1 LEANAMQATQRIM
14 FALLAVMPL
23 ACAKPTVTGVTDI
36 KWSKALSGNIV
47 YGSVSPGTAAISA
60 DVPPAHVRACVDGVV
75 KGLGTQE
82 GGDVRAARRLA
93 PMTENLT
100 REMVRLLRDTGA
112 TFLSVEK
119 NVFRFAV
126 SNTRPY
132 TFSCRTPFG
141 TASFTLESRWASSAS
156 AEPL

>member
-1 LEANAMQATQRIM
+1 M
-14 FALLAVMPL
+14 FAPHRVIALALMIVP
-23 ACAKPTVTGVTDI
+23 AGCAPTAVTGVSDV
-36 KWSKALSGNIV
+36 KWSKSLSGNIV
-47 YGSVSPGTAAISA
+47 YGSVAGGSAAISA

-75 KGLGTQE
+75 KGLSQQE
-82 GGDVRAARRLA
+82 TVADVRAARRLA
-93 PMTENLT
+93 PMSENLT

-141 TASFTLESRWASSAS
+141 TASFTLDSRWSGTAAGG
-156 AEPL
+156 EL

>member
-1 LEANAMQATQRIM
+1 MLAPHRVITALMVIVPAGCASNA
-14 FALLAVMPL
+14 
-23 ACAKPTVTGVTDI
+23 VTGVSDV
-36 KWSKALSGNIV
+36 KWSRSLSSDIV
-47 YGSVSPGTAAISA
+47 YGSVASGTAAIPA

-75 KGLGTQE
+75 KGLSQQE
-82 GGDVRAARRLA
+82 TVADVRAARRLA
-93 PMTENLT
+93 PMSENLT

-119 NVFRFAV
+119 NVFRMAV

-141 TASFTLESRWASSAS
+141 TASFTLDRRWTGAS
-156 AEPL
+156 AAGEL